1 MDHFNYRQ
9 HHLYAE
15 EIPVVDLVSKYGSP
29 LYVYSRATLERHY
42 KVFDEALGAHPHKI
56 CYAVKANSN
65 LAVLNVLARLG
76 SGFDIVS
83 GGELARVL
91 AAGGDPQRVVFS
103 GVGKLAWEIE
113 QALAAGIGCFN
124 VESRPELER
133 LNAIA
138 GSMGKIARI
147 SIRVNPDVD
156 VKTHPYIATGL
167 KENKFGVDL
176 AEALE
181 LYELARSLLGIR
193 VVGVD
198 CHIGS
203 QLMELDPLLDA
214 FDRVYALV
222 KTLKERGFE
231 IEHLDLGGGLGV
243 PYHNETPPSP
253 GDYAKALAAR
263 FTDLS
268 LELIVEPG
276 RAIAANAGILLTK
289 VEYLKYG
296 AHKNFAVVDAGM
308 NDLLRPALYDA
319 YQDIIPAQIRTDVD
333 VARFDVVGPVCETGD
348 FLGKSRDLAVKVGD
362 LVAIRTAGA
371 YGFVMSSNYNSRPR
385 AAEVMVDGDQSYLV
399 RERESVTALFENEHI
414 LP

>member
-9 HHLYAE
+9 QRLYAE
-15 EIPVVDLVSKYGSP
+15 EIPVADLVAKYGSP

-42 KVFDEALGAHPHKI
+42 RVFDEALGAHPHKI

-76 SGFDIVS
+76 AGFDIVS

-91 AAGGDPQRVVFS
+91 AAGGDPKRVVFS
-103 GVGKLAWEIE
+103 GVGKLNWEIE

-124 VESRPELER
+124 VESPAELER
-133 LNAIA
+133 LSAIA
-138 GSMGKIARI
+138 SRMDRVAQI
-147 SIRVNPDVD
+147 SVRVNPDVD

-167 KENKFGVDL
+167 KENKFGVDI
-176 AEALE
+176 AEALSV
-181 LYELARSLLGIR
+181 YELARTLPSIN

-203 QLMELDPLLDA
+203 QLMELSPLLDA
-214 FDRVYALV
+214 FDRVYGLV
-222 KTLKERGFE
+222 KTLKERGFS
-231 IEHLDLGGGLGV
+231 IKHLDLGGGLGV
-243 PYHNETPPSP
+243 RYYDETPPAP
-253 GDYAKALAAR
+253 AEYAKALAAR
-263 FTDLS
+263 FTDPS

-276 RAIAANAGILLTK
+276 RAIAANAGILLTT
-289 VEYLKYG
+289 VEYLKLG
-296 AHKNFAVVDAGM
+296 AHKNFAIVDAAM
-308 NDLLRPALYDA
+308 NDLLRPALYQA
-319 YQDIIPAQIRTDVD
+319 YQDIIPVEIRADVD

-348 FLGKSRDLAVKVGD
+348 FLGKSRNLALKVGD

-371 YGFVMSSNYNSRPR
+371 YGFVMSSNYNTRPR
-385 AAEVMVDGDQSYLV
+385 VAEVMVDGDKSYLV
-399 RERESVTALFENEHI
+399 RERETVASLFENERV

>member
-9 HHLYAE
+9 QRLFAE
-15 EIPVVDLVSKYGSP
+15 EIPVADLVAKYGSP

-42 KVFDEALGAHPHKI
+42 RVFDEALGAHPHKI
-56 CYAVKANSN
+56 CYAVKTNSN

-76 SGFDIVS
+76 AGFDIVS

-91 AAGGDPQRVVFS
+91 AAGGDPKRIVFS
-103 GVGKLAWEIE
+103 GVGKLNWEIE
-113 QALAAGIGCFN
+113 QALSAGIGCFN
-124 VESRPELER
+124 VESSPELER
-133 LNAIA
+133 ISAIA
-138 GSMGKIARI
+138 KEMGLVAQI
-147 SIRVNPDVD
+147 SVRVNPDVD

-167 KENKFGVDL
+167 KENKFGVDI
-176 AEALE
+176 AQALE
-181 LYELARSLLGIR
+181 LYELARTLPGID

-203 QLMELDPLLDA
+203 QLMDLSALLDA
-214 FDRVYALV
+214 FDLVYALV
-222 KTLKERGFE
+222 KTLKQRGFD
-231 IEHLDLGGGLGV
+231 IKHLDLGGGLGV
-243 PYHNETPPSP
+243 RYRDETPPSP
-253 GDYAKALAAR
+253 AEYAKALADR

-268 LELIVEPG
+268 LELILEPG

-289 VEYLKYG
+289 VEYLKLG
-296 AHKNFAVVDAGM
+296 AHKNFAVVDVGM

-319 YQDIIPAQIRTDVD
+319 YHDIIPAQIRADVN
-333 VARFDVVGPVCETGD
+333 VVKYDVVGPVCETGD

-385 AAEVMVDGDQSYLV
+385 AAEVMVDGDKSYLV
-399 RERESVTALFENEHI
+399 RERETVASLFENEHL